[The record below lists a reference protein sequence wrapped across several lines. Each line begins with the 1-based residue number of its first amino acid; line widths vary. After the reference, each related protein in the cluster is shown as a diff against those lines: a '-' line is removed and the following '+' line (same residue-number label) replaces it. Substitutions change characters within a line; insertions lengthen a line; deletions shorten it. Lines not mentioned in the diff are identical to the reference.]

1 MQKPMEKSQNFRIDA
16 LLAEEPARP
25 VPSVSPESSAGSP
38 GACLRTETPSPCAPP
53 GLVPLPTAA
62 FIPKPGLLNLPP
74 PALGGLPAIYPP
86 PLYPIPALAG
96 QHSAFAYPAA
106 FPQLS
111 QPGVEPLKA
120 AAGVGSFPLE
130 HWIRAGIMAPRF
142 PDFHAS
148 PPTNLMG
155 KCRRPRTAFTSQ
167 QLLELENQFKINKYL
182 SRPKR
187 FEVATSLMLTET
199 QVKIWFQNRRM
210 KWKRS
215 RKAKEQVT
223 QAEVEKQ
230 RVASK
235 APEKLLPGEARGEE
249 DEEESCSDECK
260 KHRASVQFLHRDADT
275 FSFSSDPSGS
285 EEEEEE
291 EVENA
296 THRERNVLL

>member
-38 GACLRTETPSPCAPP
+38 GACLRTETPSPCAAP

-62 FIPKPGLLNLPP
+62 FIPKPGLLTLPP

-106 FPQLS
+106 FPPLS

-120 AAGVGSFPLE
+120 AAGLGSFPLE

-199 QVKIWFQNRRM
+199 QVSPREEKHNLGALPTL
-210 KWKRS
+210 S
-215 RKAKEQVT
+215 RKLSAGG
-223 QAEVEKQ
+223 AI
-230 RVASK
+230 
-235 APEKLLPGEARGEE
+235 KLLGGRGQPMMSGRMTFNPR
-249 DEEESCSDECK
+249 ESSICHC
-260 KHRASVQFLHRDADT
+260 AIA
-275 FSFSSDPSGS
+275 
-285 EEEEEE
+285 
-291 EVENA
+291 NA
-296 THRERNVLL
+296 YRGCVSNRILSQWCA

>member
-16 LLAEEPARP
+16 LLAEDPGRP

-38 GACLRTETPSPCAPP
+38 SACLRTETPSPCAPP
-53 GLVPLPTAA
+53 GLAPLPTAA
-62 FIPKPGLLNLPP
+62 FIPKPGLLHLPP
-74 PALGGLPAIYPP
+74 PALSGLPAIYPT
-86 PLYPIPALAG
+86 PLYPVPALAG
-96 QHSAFAYPAA
+96 QHPAFAYPAA
-106 FPQLS
+106 FPPLS
-111 QPGVEPLKA
+111 QPGAEHLKA

-148 PPTNLMG
+148 PPSNLMG

-230 RVASK
+230 RVVSK
-235 APEKLLPGEARGEE
+235 APEKLLPGEGRGEE
-249 DEEESCSDECK
+249 EEEESCGDECK
-260 KHRASVQFLHRDADT
+260 KHRASVQFLHHNADDA
-275 FSFSSDPSGS
+275 FSFSSEPSGS
-285 EEEEEE
+285 EEEEE
-291 EVENA
+291 VQNA
-296 THRERNVLL
+296 AHRKRNVLL